1 MALGRWF
8 QAGLGIARVMK
19 SRTSRHLRLEKLE
32 ARQLLHAGD
41 GIPAVVPGEGE
52 AVAMPDF
59 TLTDVNSASTTA
71 NQGVS
76 PRDYLQQVSGWYFG
90 TAT

>member
-1 MALGRWF
+1 
-8 QAGLGIARVMK
+8 MK
-19 SRTSRHLRLEKLE
+19 TRTIRNLRLEKLE
-32 ARQLLHAGD
+32 ARQLLHGGD
-41 GIPAVVPGEGE
+41 VTPAATLGEGE

-59 TLTDVNSASTTA
+59 TLTDVNSGSATA

>member
-1 MALGRWF
+1 
-8 QAGLGIARVMK
+8 MK
-19 SRTSRHLRLEKLE
+19 SRTNRNLWIEKLE
-32 ARQLLHAGD
+32 ARQLLHGGD
-41 GIPAVVPGEGE
+41 GIPAVLPGEGE

-59 TLTDVNSASTTA
+59 TLTDVNSNSATA

-76 PRDYLQQVSGWYFG
+76 PREYLQQVSGWYFG

>member
-1 MALGRWF
+1 MGT
-8 QAGLGIARVMK
+8 ARAMK
-19 SRTSRHLRLEKLE
+19 SQTRRSLRLEKLE
-32 ARQLLHAGD
+32 ARQLLHGGD
-41 GIPAVVPGEGE
+41 GIPTVLPEGE

-59 TLTDVNSASTTA
+59 SLTDVNTASATA

>member
-1 MALGRWF
+1 MGTAS
-8 QAGLGIARVMK
+8 AMK
-19 SRTSRHLRLEKLE
+19 SQTRRSLRLEKLE
-32 ARQLLHAGD
+32 ARQLLHGGD
-41 GIPAVVPGEGE
+41 GSPAVLPGEGE
-52 AVAMPDF
+52 ATAMPDF
-59 TLTDVNSASTTA
+59 TLTDVNSASGTA

>member
-1 MALGRWF
+1 VL
-8 QAGLGIARVMK
+8 
-19 SRTSRHLRLEKLE
+19 
-32 ARQLLHAGD
+32 
-41 GIPAVVPGEGE
+41 PGEGE
-52 AVAMPDF
+52 ATAMPDF
-59 TLTDVNSASTTA
+59 TLTDVNSASGTA

>member
-1 MALGRWF
+1 MGT
-8 QAGLGIARVMK
+8 ARAMK
-19 SRTSRHLRLEKLE
+19 SQTRRSLRLEKLE
-32 ARQLLHAGD
+32 ARQLLHGGD
-41 GIPAVVPGEGE
+41 GIPAVLPEGE

-59 TLTDVNSASTTA
+59 SLTDVNTASATA